1 MNRYINEN
9 DKKMDELLQKYIAG
23 NASEKESQRIME
35 WLREDEQHLR
45 EYKRQRKLYDITLWQ
60 TKSPVDIQQE
70 KKDPLRRVLD
80 VIVRIAAV
88 IVFTVATTY
97 FYTHHVLQDKEENM
111 QTVVVPAG
119 QHAELYLA
127 DGTHVWLN
135 SGSRLTFPGRFSKKV
150 RHVELDGEG
159 YFKVISSNGTE
170 YYTRDGSF
178 KLDSYGRLV
187 TANGNILEVQYA
199 NGYSQNNTG
208 LTADNFTINKKGEIF
223 AENNG
228 NFEKV
233 GEIAVYTAV
242 GNDAFTS
249 VGDNLFKELNGVQVY
264 RTLDADMYQ
273 GYLEASNV
281 DLSQEMTDMI
291 VTQRAFQLSSKG
303 ITAADEMWEMINNL
317 R

>member
-1 MNRYINEN
+1 M
-9 DKKMDELLQKYIAG
+9 LT
-23 NASEKESQRIME
+23 
-35 WLREDEQHLR
+35 
-45 EYKRQRKLYDITLWQ
+45 TLW
-60 TKSPVDIQQE
+60 TSKSGLNANQE
-70 KKDPLRRVLD
+70 KLD
-80 VIVRIAAV
+80 VISNNIANV
-88 IVFTVATTY
+88 NTTGY
-97 FYTHHVLQDKEENM
+97 
-111 QTVVVPAG
+111 
-119 QHAELYLA
+119 
-127 DGTHVWLN
+127 
-135 SGSRLTFPGRFSKKV
+135 KKV
-150 RHVELDGEG
+150 NAGFKDLISSSLDEWGNPLNDKTATVGSGVKAGNFTKDNSQGGLQTTNQKTDLALDGEG

-242 GNDAFTS
+242 GNDVFTS

>member
-1 MNRYINEN
+1 M
-9 DKKMDELLQKYIAG
+9 LT
-23 NASEKESQRIME
+23 
-35 WLREDEQHLR
+35 
-45 EYKRQRKLYDITLWQ
+45 TLW
-60 TKSPVDIQQE
+60 TSKSGLNANQE
-70 KKDPLRRVLD
+70 KLD
-80 VIVRIAAV
+80 VISNNIANV
-88 IVFTVATTY
+88 NTTGY
-97 FYTHHVLQDKEENM
+97 
-111 QTVVVPAG
+111 
-119 QHAELYLA
+119 
-127 DGTHVWLN
+127 
-135 SGSRLTFPGRFSKKV
+135 KKV
-150 RHVELDGEG
+150 NAGFKDLISSSLDEWGNPLNDKTATVGSGVKAGNFTKDNSQGGLQTTNQKTDLALDGEG

-264 RTLDADMYQ
+264 RILDADMYQ

-303 ITAADEMWEMINNL
+303 ITAADEMWEIINNL

>member
-1 MNRYINEN
+1 M
-9 DKKMDELLQKYIAG
+9 LT
-23 NASEKESQRIME
+23 
-35 WLREDEQHLR
+35 
-45 EYKRQRKLYDITLWQ
+45 TLW
-60 TKSPVDIQQE
+60 TSKSGLNANQE
-70 KKDPLRRVLD
+70 KLD
-80 VIVRIAAV
+80 VISNNIANV
-88 IVFTVATTY
+88 NTTGY
-97 FYTHHVLQDKEENM
+97 
-111 QTVVVPAG
+111 
-119 QHAELYLA
+119 
-127 DGTHVWLN
+127 
-135 SGSRLTFPGRFSKKV
+135 KKV
-150 RHVELDGEG
+150 NAGFKDLISSSLDEWGNPLNDKTATVGSGVKAGNFIKDNSQGGLQTTNQKTDLALDGEG

-178 KLDSYGRLV
+178 KLDSSGRLV

>member
-1 MNRYINEN
+1 M
-9 DKKMDELLQKYIAG
+9 LT
-23 NASEKESQRIME
+23 
-35 WLREDEQHLR
+35 
-45 EYKRQRKLYDITLWQ
+45 TLW
-60 TKSPVDIQQE
+60 TSKSGLNANQE
-70 KKDPLRRVLD
+70 KLD
-80 VIVRIAAV
+80 VISNNIANV
-88 IVFTVATTY
+88 NTTGY
-97 FYTHHVLQDKEENM
+97 
-111 QTVVVPAG
+111 
-119 QHAELYLA
+119 
-127 DGTHVWLN
+127 
-135 SGSRLTFPGRFSKKV
+135 KKV
-150 RHVELDGEG
+150 NAGFKDLISSSLDEWGNPLNDKTATVGSGVKTGNFTKDNSQGGLQTTNQKTDLALDGNG

-249 VGDNLFKELNGVQVY
+249 VGDNLFKELKGVQVY

>member
-1 MNRYINEN
+1 M
-9 DKKMDELLQKYIAG
+9 LT
-23 NASEKESQRIME
+23 
-35 WLREDEQHLR
+35 
-45 EYKRQRKLYDITLWQ
+45 TLW
-60 TKSPVDIQQE
+60 TSKSGLNANQE
-70 KKDPLRRVLD
+70 KLD
-80 VIVRIAAV
+80 VISNNIANV
-88 IVFTVATTY
+88 NTTGY
-97 FYTHHVLQDKEENM
+97 
-111 QTVVVPAG
+111 
-119 QHAELYLA
+119 
-127 DGTHVWLN
+127 
-135 SGSRLTFPGRFSKKV
+135 KKV
-150 RHVELDGEG
+150 NVGFKDLISSSLDEWGNPLNDKTATVGSGVKTGNFTKDNSQGGLQTTNQKTDLALDGEG

-264 RTLDADMYQ
+264 RILDADMYQ

>member
-1 MNRYINEN
+1 M
-9 DKKMDELLQKYIAG
+9 LT
-23 NASEKESQRIME
+23 
-35 WLREDEQHLR
+35 
-45 EYKRQRKLYDITLWQ
+45 TLW
-60 TKSPVDIQQE
+60 TSKSGLNANQE
-70 KKDPLRRVLD
+70 KLD
-80 VIVRIAAV
+80 VISNNIANV
-88 IVFTVATTY
+88 NTTGY
-97 FYTHHVLQDKEENM
+97 
-111 QTVVVPAG
+111 
-119 QHAELYLA
+119 
-127 DGTHVWLN
+127 
-135 SGSRLTFPGRFSKKV
+135 KKV
-150 RHVELDGEG
+150 NAGFKDLISSSLDEWGNPLNDKTATVGSGVKAGNFTKDNSQGGLQTTNQKTDLALDGNG

-264 RTLDADMYQ
+264 RTLDSDMYQ

>member
-1 MNRYINEN
+1 M
-9 DKKMDELLQKYIAG
+9 LT
-23 NASEKESQRIME
+23 
-35 WLREDEQHLR
+35 
-45 EYKRQRKLYDITLWQ
+45 TLW
-60 TKSPVDIQQE
+60 TSKSGLNANQE
-70 KKDPLRRVLD
+70 KLD
-80 VIVRIAAV
+80 VISNNIANV
-88 IVFTVATTY
+88 NTTGY
-97 FYTHHVLQDKEENM
+97 
-111 QTVVVPAG
+111 
-119 QHAELYLA
+119 
-127 DGTHVWLN
+127 
-135 SGSRLTFPGRFSKKV
+135 KKV
-150 RHVELDGEG
+150 NAGFKDLISSSLDEWGNPLNDKTATVGSGVKTGNFTKDNSQGGLQTTNQKTDLALDGNG

-170 YYTRDGSF
+170 YYIRDGSF

>member
-1 MNRYINEN
+1 M
-9 DKKMDELLQKYIAG
+9 LT
-23 NASEKESQRIME
+23 
-35 WLREDEQHLR
+35 
-45 EYKRQRKLYDITLWQ
+45 TLW
-60 TKSPVDIQQE
+60 TSKSGLNANQE
-70 KKDPLRRVLD
+70 KLD
-80 VIVRIAAV
+80 VISNNIANV
-88 IVFTVATTY
+88 NTTGY
-97 FYTHHVLQDKEENM
+97 
-111 QTVVVPAG
+111 
-119 QHAELYLA
+119 
-127 DGTHVWLN
+127 
-135 SGSRLTFPGRFSKKV
+135 KKV
-150 RHVELDGEG
+150 NAGFKDLISSSLDEWGNPLNDKTATVGSGVKAGNFTKDNSQGGLQTTNQKTDLALDGEG
-159 YFKVISSNGTE
+159 YFKVISSKYNCH
-170 YYTRDGSF
+170 
-178 KLDSYGRLV
+178 SYID
-187 TANGNILEVQYA
+187 NI
-199 NGYSQNNTG
+199 
-208 LTADNFTINKKGEIF
+208 NFTINKKGEIF

-242 GNDAFTS
+242 GNDVFTS

>member
-1 MNRYINEN
+1 M
-9 DKKMDELLQKYIAG
+9 
-23 NASEKESQRIME
+23 
-35 WLREDEQHLR
+35 
-45 EYKRQRKLYDITLWQ
+45 
-60 TKSPVDIQQE
+60 
-70 KKDPLRRVLD
+70 
-80 VIVRIAAV
+80 
-88 IVFTVATTY
+88 
-97 FYTHHVLQDKEENM
+97 
-111 QTVVVPAG
+111 
-119 QHAELYLA
+119 
-127 DGTHVWLN
+127 
-135 SGSRLTFPGRFSKKV
+135 
-150 RHVELDGEG
+150 
-159 YFKVISSNGTE
+159 ISSNGTE

-242 GNDAFTS
+242 GNDEFTS

-291 VTQRAFQLSSKG
+291 VAQRAFQLSSKG
-303 ITAADEMWEMINNL
+303 ITAADEMWQMINNL

>member
-1 MNRYINEN
+1 M
-9 DKKMDELLQKYIAG
+9 LT
-23 NASEKESQRIME
+23 
-35 WLREDEQHLR
+35 
-45 EYKRQRKLYDITLWQ
+45 TLW
-60 TKSPVDIQQE
+60 TSKSGLNANQE
-70 KKDPLRRVLD
+70 KLD
-80 VIVRIAAV
+80 VISNNIANV
-88 IVFTVATTY
+88 NTTGY
-97 FYTHHVLQDKEENM
+97 
-111 QTVVVPAG
+111 
-119 QHAELYLA
+119 
-127 DGTHVWLN
+127 
-135 SGSRLTFPGRFSKKV
+135 KKV
-150 RHVELDGEG
+150 NAGFKDLISSSLDEWGNPLNDKTATVGSGVKVGNFTKDNSQGGLQTTNQKTDLALDGNG

-264 RTLDADMYQ
+264 RTLDVDMYQ
-273 GYLEASNV
+273 GYLEVSNV

>member
-1 MNRYINEN
+1 M
-9 DKKMDELLQKYIAG
+9 LT
-23 NASEKESQRIME
+23 
-35 WLREDEQHLR
+35 
-45 EYKRQRKLYDITLWQ
+45 TLW
-60 TKSPVDIQQE
+60 TSKSGLNANQE
-70 KKDPLRRVLD
+70 KLD
-80 VIVRIAAV
+80 VISNNIANV
-88 IVFTVATTY
+88 NTTGY
-97 FYTHHVLQDKEENM
+97 
-111 QTVVVPAG
+111 
-119 QHAELYLA
+119 
-127 DGTHVWLN
+127 
-135 SGSRLTFPGRFSKKV
+135 KKV
-150 RHVELDGEG
+150 NAGFKDLISSSLDEWGNPLNDKTATVGSGVKAGNFTKDNSQGGLQTTNQKTDLALDGNG

-264 RTLDADMYQ
+264 RTLDVDMYQ

>member
-1 MNRYINEN
+1 M
-9 DKKMDELLQKYIAG
+9 LT
-23 NASEKESQRIME
+23 
-35 WLREDEQHLR
+35 
-45 EYKRQRKLYDITLWQ
+45 TLW
-60 TKSPVDIQQE
+60 TSKSGLNANQE
-70 KKDPLRRVLD
+70 KLD
-80 VIVRIAAV
+80 VISNNIANV
-88 IVFTVATTY
+88 NTTGY
-97 FYTHHVLQDKEENM
+97 
-111 QTVVVPAG
+111 
-119 QHAELYLA
+119 
-127 DGTHVWLN
+127 
-135 SGSRLTFPGRFSKKV
+135 KKV
-150 RHVELDGEG
+150 NAGFKDLISSSLDEWGNPLNDKTATVGSGVKVGNFTKDNSQGGLQTTNQKTDLALDGNG

-178 KLDSYGRLV
+178 KLDSYGRLI

-273 GYLEASNV
+273 GYLEVSNV

>member
-1 MNRYINEN
+1 M
-9 DKKMDELLQKYIAG
+9 LT
-23 NASEKESQRIME
+23 
-35 WLREDEQHLR
+35 
-45 EYKRQRKLYDITLWQ
+45 TLW
-60 TKSPVDIQQE
+60 TSKSGLNANQE
-70 KKDPLRRVLD
+70 KLD
-80 VIVRIAAV
+80 VISNNIANV
-88 IVFTVATTY
+88 NTTGY
-97 FYTHHVLQDKEENM
+97 
-111 QTVVVPAG
+111 
-119 QHAELYLA
+119 
-127 DGTHVWLN
+127 
-135 SGSRLTFPGRFSKKV
+135 KKV
-150 RHVELDGEG
+150 NAGFKDLISSSLDEWGNPLNDKTATVGSGVKARNFTKDNSQGGLQTTNQKTDLALDGNG

-242 GNDAFTS
+242 GNDAFTF

>member
-1 MNRYINEN
+1 M
-9 DKKMDELLQKYIAG
+9 LT
-23 NASEKESQRIME
+23 
-35 WLREDEQHLR
+35 
-45 EYKRQRKLYDITLWQ
+45 TLW
-60 TKSPVDIQQE
+60 TSKSGLNANQE
-70 KKDPLRRVLD
+70 KLD
-80 VIVRIAAV
+80 VISNNIANV
-88 IVFTVATTY
+88 NTTGY
-97 FYTHHVLQDKEENM
+97 
-111 QTVVVPAG
+111 
-119 QHAELYLA
+119 
-127 DGTHVWLN
+127 
-135 SGSRLTFPGRFSKKV
+135 KKV
-150 RHVELDGEG
+150 NVGFKDLISSSLDEWGNPLNDKTATVGSGVKTGNFTKDNSQGGLQTTNQKTDLALDGEG

-199 NGYSQNNTG
+199 HGYSQNNTG

-264 RTLDADMYQ
+264 RILDADMYQ

>member
-1 MNRYINEN
+1 M
-9 DKKMDELLQKYIAG
+9 LT
-23 NASEKESQRIME
+23 
-35 WLREDEQHLR
+35 
-45 EYKRQRKLYDITLWQ
+45 TLW
-60 TKSPVDIQQE
+60 TSKSGLNANQE
-70 KKDPLRRVLD
+70 KLD
-80 VIVRIAAV
+80 VISNNIANV
-88 IVFTVATTY
+88 NTTGY
-97 FYTHHVLQDKEENM
+97 
-111 QTVVVPAG
+111 
-119 QHAELYLA
+119 
-127 DGTHVWLN
+127 
-135 SGSRLTFPGRFSKKV
+135 KKV
-150 RHVELDGEG
+150 NAGFKDLISSSLDEWGNPLNDKTATVGSGVKAGNFTKDNSQGGLQKTNQKTDLALDGEG

-187 TANGNILEVQYA
+187 TANGNILEIQYA

-208 LTADNFTINKKGEIF
+208 LTADNFTINTKGEIF

>member
-1 MNRYINEN
+1 M
-9 DKKMDELLQKYIAG
+9 LT
-23 NASEKESQRIME
+23 
-35 WLREDEQHLR
+35 
-45 EYKRQRKLYDITLWQ
+45 TLW
-60 TKSPVDIQQE
+60 TSKSGLNANQE
-70 KKDPLRRVLD
+70 KLD
-80 VIVRIAAV
+80 VISNNIANV
-88 IVFTVATTY
+88 NTTGY
-97 FYTHHVLQDKEENM
+97 
-111 QTVVVPAG
+111 
-119 QHAELYLA
+119 
-127 DGTHVWLN
+127 
-135 SGSRLTFPGRFSKKV
+135 KKV
-150 RHVELDGEG
+150 NAGFKDLISSSLDEWGNPLNDKTATVGSGVKAGNFTKDNSQGGLQTTNQKTDLALDGEG

-264 RTLDADMYQ
+264 RILDADMYQ

-291 VTQRAFQLSSKG
+291 VAQRAFQLSSKG

>member
-1 MNRYINEN
+1 M
-9 DKKMDELLQKYIAG
+9 LT
-23 NASEKESQRIME
+23 
-35 WLREDEQHLR
+35 
-45 EYKRQRKLYDITLWQ
+45 TLW
-60 TKSPVDIQQE
+60 TSKSGLNANQE
-70 KKDPLRRVLD
+70 KLD
-80 VIVRIAAV
+80 VISNNIANV
-88 IVFTVATTY
+88 NTTGY
-97 FYTHHVLQDKEENM
+97 
-111 QTVVVPAG
+111 
-119 QHAELYLA
+119 
-127 DGTHVWLN
+127 
-135 SGSRLTFPGRFSKKV
+135 KKV
-150 RHVELDGEG
+150 NAGFKDLISSSLDEWGNPLNDKTATVGSGVKAGNFTKDNSQGGLQTTNQKTDLALDGEG

-264 RTLDADMYQ
+264 RTLDVDMYQ

>member
-1 MNRYINEN
+1 M
-9 DKKMDELLQKYIAG
+9 LT
-23 NASEKESQRIME
+23 
-35 WLREDEQHLR
+35 
-45 EYKRQRKLYDITLWQ
+45 TLW
-60 TKSPVDIQQE
+60 TSKSGLNANQE
-70 KKDPLRRVLD
+70 KLD
-80 VIVRIAAV
+80 VISNNIANV
-88 IVFTVATTY
+88 NTTGY
-97 FYTHHVLQDKEENM
+97 
-111 QTVVVPAG
+111 
-119 QHAELYLA
+119 
-127 DGTHVWLN
+127 
-135 SGSRLTFPGRFSKKV
+135 KKV
-150 RHVELDGEG
+150 NAGFKDLISSSLDEWGNPLNDKTATVGSGVKASNFTKDNSQGGLQTTNQKTDLALDGNG

>member
-1 MNRYINEN
+1 M
-9 DKKMDELLQKYIAG
+9 LT
-23 NASEKESQRIME
+23 
-35 WLREDEQHLR
+35 
-45 EYKRQRKLYDITLWQ
+45 TLW
-60 TKSPVDIQQE
+60 TSKSGLNANQE
-70 KKDPLRRVLD
+70 KLD
-80 VIVRIAAV
+80 VISNNIANV
-88 IVFTVATTY
+88 NTTGY
-97 FYTHHVLQDKEENM
+97 
-111 QTVVVPAG
+111 
-119 QHAELYLA
+119 
-127 DGTHVWLN
+127 
-135 SGSRLTFPGRFSKKV
+135 KKV
-150 RHVELDGEG
+150 NVGFKDLISSSLDEWGNPLNDKTATVGSGVKAGNFTKDNSQGGLQTTNQKTDLALDGEG

>member
-1 MNRYINEN
+1 M
-9 DKKMDELLQKYIAG
+9 LT
-23 NASEKESQRIME
+23 
-35 WLREDEQHLR
+35 
-45 EYKRQRKLYDITLWQ
+45 TLW
-60 TKSPVDIQQE
+60 TSKSGLNANQE
-70 KKDPLRRVLD
+70 KLD
-80 VIVRIAAV
+80 VISNNIANV
-88 IVFTVATTY
+88 NTTGY
-97 FYTHHVLQDKEENM
+97 
-111 QTVVVPAG
+111 
-119 QHAELYLA
+119 
-127 DGTHVWLN
+127 
-135 SGSRLTFPGRFSKKV
+135 KKV
-150 RHVELDGEG
+150 NAGFKDLISSSLDEWGNPLNDKTATVGNGVKAGNFTKDNSQGGLQTTNQKTDLALDGEG

>member
-1 MNRYINEN
+1 M
-9 DKKMDELLQKYIAG
+9 LT
-23 NASEKESQRIME
+23 
-35 WLREDEQHLR
+35 
-45 EYKRQRKLYDITLWQ
+45 TLW
-60 TKSPVDIQQE
+60 TSKSGLNANQE
-70 KKDPLRRVLD
+70 KLD
-80 VIVRIAAV
+80 VISNNIANV
-88 IVFTVATTY
+88 NTTGY
-97 FYTHHVLQDKEENM
+97 
-111 QTVVVPAG
+111 
-119 QHAELYLA
+119 
-127 DGTHVWLN
+127 
-135 SGSRLTFPGRFSKKV
+135 KKV
-150 RHVELDGEG
+150 NAGFKDLISSSLDEWGNPLNDKTATVGSGVKAGNFTKDNSQGGLQTTNQKTDLALDGNG

-264 RTLDADMYQ
+264 RTLDADIYQ
-273 GYLEASNV
+273 GYLEVSNV

>member
-1 MNRYINEN
+1 M
-9 DKKMDELLQKYIAG
+9 LT
-23 NASEKESQRIME
+23 
-35 WLREDEQHLR
+35 
-45 EYKRQRKLYDITLWQ
+45 TLW
-60 TKSPVDIQQE
+60 TSKSGLNANQE
-70 KKDPLRRVLD
+70 KLD
-80 VIVRIAAV
+80 VISNNIANV
-88 IVFTVATTY
+88 NTTGY
-97 FYTHHVLQDKEENM
+97 
-111 QTVVVPAG
+111 
-119 QHAELYLA
+119 
-127 DGTHVWLN
+127 
-135 SGSRLTFPGRFSKKV
+135 KKV
-150 RHVELDGEG
+150 NVGFKDLISSSLDEWGNPLNDKTATVGSGVKAGNFTKDNSQGGLQTTNQKTDLALDGEG

-303 ITAADEMWEMINNL
+303 ITAADEMWQMINNL

>member
-1 MNRYINEN
+1 M
-9 DKKMDELLQKYIAG
+9 LT
-23 NASEKESQRIME
+23 
-35 WLREDEQHLR
+35 
-45 EYKRQRKLYDITLWQ
+45 TLW
-60 TKSPVDIQQE
+60 TSKSGLNANQE
-70 KKDPLRRVLD
+70 KLD
-80 VIVRIAAV
+80 VISNNIANV
-88 IVFTVATTY
+88 NTTGY
-97 FYTHHVLQDKEENM
+97 
-111 QTVVVPAG
+111 
-119 QHAELYLA
+119 
-127 DGTHVWLN
+127 
-135 SGSRLTFPGRFSKKV
+135 KKV
-150 RHVELDGEG
+150 NAGFKDLISSSLDEWGNPLNDKTATVGSGVKAGNFTKDNSQGGLQTTNQKTDLALDGEG

-208 LTADNFTINKKGEIF
+208 ITADNFTINKKGEIF

-242 GNDAFTS
+242 GNDVFTS

>member
-1 MNRYINEN
+1 M
-9 DKKMDELLQKYIAG
+9 LT
-23 NASEKESQRIME
+23 
-35 WLREDEQHLR
+35 
-45 EYKRQRKLYDITLWQ
+45 TLW
-60 TKSPVDIQQE
+60 TSKSGLNANQE
-70 KKDPLRRVLD
+70 KLD
-80 VIVRIAAV
+80 VISNNIANV
-88 IVFTVATTY
+88 NTTGY
-97 FYTHHVLQDKEENM
+97 
-111 QTVVVPAG
+111 
-119 QHAELYLA
+119 
-127 DGTHVWLN
+127 
-135 SGSRLTFPGRFSKKV
+135 KKV
-150 RHVELDGEG
+150 NAGFKDLISSSLDEWGNPLNDKTATVGSGVKAGNFTKDNSQGGLQTTNQKTDLALDGEG

-264 RTLDADMYQ
+264 RTLDGDMYQ

>member
-1 MNRYINEN
+1 M
-9 DKKMDELLQKYIAG
+9 LT
-23 NASEKESQRIME
+23 
-35 WLREDEQHLR
+35 
-45 EYKRQRKLYDITLWQ
+45 TLW
-60 TKSPVDIQQE
+60 TSKSGLNANQE
-70 KKDPLRRVLD
+70 KLD
-80 VIVRIAAV
+80 VISNNIANV
-88 IVFTVATTY
+88 NTTGY
-97 FYTHHVLQDKEENM
+97 
-111 QTVVVPAG
+111 
-119 QHAELYLA
+119 
-127 DGTHVWLN
+127 
-135 SGSRLTFPGRFSKKV
+135 KKV
-150 RHVELDGEG
+150 NEGFKDLISSSLDEWGNPLNDKTATVGSGVKAGNFTKDNSQGGLQTTNQKTDLALDGEG

>member
-1 MNRYINEN
+1 M
-9 DKKMDELLQKYIAG
+9 LT
-23 NASEKESQRIME
+23 
-35 WLREDEQHLR
+35 
-45 EYKRQRKLYDITLWQ
+45 TLW
-60 TKSPVDIQQE
+60 TSKSGLNANQE
-70 KKDPLRRVLD
+70 KLD
-80 VIVRIAAV
+80 VISNNIANV
-88 IVFTVATTY
+88 NTTGY
-97 FYTHHVLQDKEENM
+97 
-111 QTVVVPAG
+111 
-119 QHAELYLA
+119 
-127 DGTHVWLN
+127 
-135 SGSRLTFPGRFSKKV
+135 KKV
-150 RHVELDGEG
+150 NAGFKDLISSSLDEWGNPLNDKTATVGSGVKAGNFTKDNSQGGLQTTNQKTDLALDGEG

-242 GNDAFTS
+242 GNDVFTS
-249 VGDNLFKELNGVQVY
+249 VGDNLFKELNRVQVY

>member
-1 MNRYINEN
+1 M
-9 DKKMDELLQKYIAG
+9 LT
-23 NASEKESQRIME
+23 
-35 WLREDEQHLR
+35 
-45 EYKRQRKLYDITLWQ
+45 TLW
-60 TKSPVDIQQE
+60 TSKSGLNANQE
-70 KKDPLRRVLD
+70 KLD
-80 VIVRIAAV
+80 VISNNIANV
-88 IVFTVATTY
+88 NTTGY
-97 FYTHHVLQDKEENM
+97 
-111 QTVVVPAG
+111 
-119 QHAELYLA
+119 
-127 DGTHVWLN
+127 
-135 SGSRLTFPGRFSKKV
+135 KKV
-150 RHVELDGEG
+150 NAGFKDLISSSLDEWGNPLNDKTATVGSGVKAGNFTKDNSQGGLQTTNQKTDLALDGNG

-208 LTADNFTINKKGEIF
+208 LTSDNFTINKKGEIF

>member
-1 MNRYINEN
+1 M
-9 DKKMDELLQKYIAG
+9 LT
-23 NASEKESQRIME
+23 
-35 WLREDEQHLR
+35 
-45 EYKRQRKLYDITLWQ
+45 TLW
-60 TKSPVDIQQE
+60 TSKSGLNANQE
-70 KKDPLRRVLD
+70 KLD
-80 VIVRIAAV
+80 VISNNIANV
-88 IVFTVATTY
+88 NTTGY
-97 FYTHHVLQDKEENM
+97 
-111 QTVVVPAG
+111 
-119 QHAELYLA
+119 
-127 DGTHVWLN
+127 
-135 SGSRLTFPGRFSKKV
+135 KKV
-150 RHVELDGEG
+150 NAGFKDLISSSLDEWGNPLNDKTATVGSGVKAGNFTKDNSQGGLQTTNQKTDLALDGEG
-159 YFKVISSNGTE
+159 YFKVISGNGTE

>member
-1 MNRYINEN
+1 M
-9 DKKMDELLQKYIAG
+9 LT
-23 NASEKESQRIME
+23 
-35 WLREDEQHLR
+35 
-45 EYKRQRKLYDITLWQ
+45 TLW
-60 TKSPVDIQQE
+60 TSKSGLNANQE
-70 KKDPLRRVLD
+70 KLD
-80 VIVRIAAV
+80 VISNNIANV
-88 IVFTVATTY
+88 NTTGY
-97 FYTHHVLQDKEENM
+97 
-111 QTVVVPAG
+111 
-119 QHAELYLA
+119 
-127 DGTHVWLN
+127 
-135 SGSRLTFPGRFSKKV
+135 KKV
-150 RHVELDGEG
+150 NAGFKDLISSSLDEWGNPLNDKTAKVGSGVKTGNFTKDNSQGGLQTTNQKTDLALDGNG

-273 GYLEASNV
+273 GYLEVSNV

>member
-1 MNRYINEN
+1 M
-9 DKKMDELLQKYIAG
+9 LT
-23 NASEKESQRIME
+23 
-35 WLREDEQHLR
+35 
-45 EYKRQRKLYDITLWQ
+45 TLW
-60 TKSPVDIQQE
+60 TSKSGLNANQE
-70 KKDPLRRVLD
+70 KLD
-80 VIVRIAAV
+80 VISNNIANV
-88 IVFTVATTY
+88 NTTGY
-97 FYTHHVLQDKEENM
+97 
-111 QTVVVPAG
+111 
-119 QHAELYLA
+119 
-127 DGTHVWLN
+127 
-135 SGSRLTFPGRFSKKV
+135 KKV
-150 RHVELDGEG
+150 NAGFKDLISSSLDEWGNPLNDKTATVGSGVKAGNFTKDNSQGGLQTTNQKTDLALDGNG

-273 GYLEASNV
+273 GYLEASKV

>member
-1 MNRYINEN
+1 M
-9 DKKMDELLQKYIAG
+9 LT
-23 NASEKESQRIME
+23 
-35 WLREDEQHLR
+35 
-45 EYKRQRKLYDITLWQ
+45 TLW
-60 TKSPVDIQQE
+60 TSKSGLNANQE
-70 KKDPLRRVLD
+70 KLD
-80 VIVRIAAV
+80 VISNNIANV
-88 IVFTVATTY
+88 NTTGY
-97 FYTHHVLQDKEENM
+97 
-111 QTVVVPAG
+111 
-119 QHAELYLA
+119 
-127 DGTHVWLN
+127 
-135 SGSRLTFPGRFSKKV
+135 KKV
-150 RHVELDGEG
+150 NAGFKDLISSSLDEWGNPLNDKTATVGSGVKAGNFTKDNSQGGLQTTNQKTDLALDGEG

-273 GYLEASNV
+273 GYLEASIV

>member
-1 MNRYINEN
+1 M
-9 DKKMDELLQKYIAG
+9 LT
-23 NASEKESQRIME
+23 
-35 WLREDEQHLR
+35 
-45 EYKRQRKLYDITLWQ
+45 TLW
-60 TKSPVDIQQE
+60 TSKSGLNANQE
-70 KKDPLRRVLD
+70 KLD
-80 VIVRIAAV
+80 VISNNIANV
-88 IVFTVATTY
+88 NTTGY
-97 FYTHHVLQDKEENM
+97 
-111 QTVVVPAG
+111 
-119 QHAELYLA
+119 
-127 DGTHVWLN
+127 
-135 SGSRLTFPGRFSKKV
+135 KKV
-150 RHVELDGEG
+150 NAGFKDLISSSLDEWGNPLNDKTATVGSGVKAGNFTKDNSQGGLQKTNQKTDLALDGEG

>member
-1 MNRYINEN
+1 M
-9 DKKMDELLQKYIAG
+9 LT
-23 NASEKESQRIME
+23 
-35 WLREDEQHLR
+35 
-45 EYKRQRKLYDITLWQ
+45 TLW
-60 TKSPVDIQQE
+60 TSKSGLNANQE
-70 KKDPLRRVLD
+70 KLD
-80 VIVRIAAV
+80 VISNNIANV
-88 IVFTVATTY
+88 NTTGY
-97 FYTHHVLQDKEENM
+97 
-111 QTVVVPAG
+111 
-119 QHAELYLA
+119 
-127 DGTHVWLN
+127 
-135 SGSRLTFPGRFSKKV
+135 KKV
-150 RHVELDGEG
+150 NVGFKDLISSSLDEWGNPLNDKTATVGSGVKTGNFTKDNSQGGLQTTNQKTDLALDGEG

-199 NGYSQNNTG
+199 NGYSENNTG

-242 GNDAFTS
+242 GNDVFTS

-264 RTLDADMYQ
+264 RTLDVDMYQ

>member
-1 MNRYINEN
+1 M
-9 DKKMDELLQKYIAG
+9 LT
-23 NASEKESQRIME
+23 
-35 WLREDEQHLR
+35 
-45 EYKRQRKLYDITLWQ
+45 TLW
-60 TKSPVDIQQE
+60 TSKSGLNANQE
-70 KKDPLRRVLD
+70 KLD
-80 VIVRIAAV
+80 VISNNIANV
-88 IVFTVATTY
+88 NTTGY
-97 FYTHHVLQDKEENM
+97 
-111 QTVVVPAG
+111 
-119 QHAELYLA
+119 
-127 DGTHVWLN
+127 
-135 SGSRLTFPGRFSKKV
+135 KKV
-150 RHVELDGEG
+150 NAGFKDLISSSLYEWGNPLNDKTATVGSGVKAGNFTKDNSQGGLQTTNQKTDLALDGEG

>member
-1 MNRYINEN
+1 M
-9 DKKMDELLQKYIAG
+9 LT
-23 NASEKESQRIME
+23 
-35 WLREDEQHLR
+35 
-45 EYKRQRKLYDITLWQ
+45 TLW
-60 TKSPVDIQQE
+60 TSKSGLNANQE
-70 KKDPLRRVLD
+70 KLD
-80 VIVRIAAV
+80 VISNNIANV
-88 IVFTVATTY
+88 NTTGY
-97 FYTHHVLQDKEENM
+97 
-111 QTVVVPAG
+111 
-119 QHAELYLA
+119 
-127 DGTHVWLN
+127 
-135 SGSRLTFPGRFSKKV
+135 KKV
-150 RHVELDGEG
+150 NVGFKDLISSSLDEWGNPLNDKTATVGSGVKTGNFTKDNSQGGLQTTNQKTDLALDGEG

-223 AENNG
+223 VENNG

>member
-1 MNRYINEN
+1 M
-9 DKKMDELLQKYIAG
+9 LT
-23 NASEKESQRIME
+23 
-35 WLREDEQHLR
+35 
-45 EYKRQRKLYDITLWQ
+45 TLW
-60 TKSPVDIQQE
+60 TSKSGLNANQE
-70 KKDPLRRVLD
+70 KLD
-80 VIVRIAAV
+80 VISNNIANV
-88 IVFTVATTY
+88 NTTGY
-97 FYTHHVLQDKEENM
+97 
-111 QTVVVPAG
+111 
-119 QHAELYLA
+119 
-127 DGTHVWLN
+127 
-135 SGSRLTFPGRFSKKV
+135 KKV
-150 RHVELDGEG
+150 NVGFKDLISSSLDEWGNPLNDKTATVGSGVKTGNFTKDNSQGGLQTTNQKTDLALDGEG

-264 RTLDADMYQ
+264 RILDADLYQ

-291 VTQRAFQLSSKG
+291 VAQRAFQLSSKG
-303 ITAADEMWEMINNL
+303 ITAADEMWQMINNL